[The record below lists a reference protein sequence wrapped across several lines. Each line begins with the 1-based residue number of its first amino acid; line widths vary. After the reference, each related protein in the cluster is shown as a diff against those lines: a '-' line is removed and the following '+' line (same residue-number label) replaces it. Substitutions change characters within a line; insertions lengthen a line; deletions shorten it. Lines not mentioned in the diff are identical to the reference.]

1 MQEETGMN
9 YYNRGLI
16 KKKKNNAINRCK
28 VSYSFITKI
37 CRFAF

>member
-16 KKKKNNAINRCK
+16 KKKNNAINRCK